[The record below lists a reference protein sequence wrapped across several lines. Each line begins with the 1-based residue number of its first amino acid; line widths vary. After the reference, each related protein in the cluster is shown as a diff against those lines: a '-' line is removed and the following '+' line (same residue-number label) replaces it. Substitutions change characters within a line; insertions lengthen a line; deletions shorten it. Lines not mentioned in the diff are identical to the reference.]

1 MRKTIRAGRRVAL
14 LCVGLLFAAVTGT
27 YAQNT
32 APVVSEGVVN
42 ATPAQ
47 VWAAWTTGEGLRSWM
62 APVADIDLRVGGLM
76 RANYAAS
83 GTLDDDGAIHN
94 TILSFEPER
103 MLSIRVA
110 KFPRNF
116 PFPNAIRQMWTVILL
131 TPVEG
136 GRTHVHA
143 ASLGFTADDESQKMR
158 AFFEQGNA
166 ITLQELQKRFAR

>member
-1 MRKTIRAGRRVAL
+1 MTLNRARLRLLTLAGTAL
-14 LCVGLLFAAVTGT
+14 LVATTAA
-27 YAQNT
+27 AQNIS
-32 APVVSEGVVN
+32 PLVSEGVVN

-76 RANYAAS
+76 RANYSATGS
-83 GTLDDDGAIHN
+83 VDDEGAIHN
-94 TILSFEPER
+94 TVLSFEPER

-110 KFPRNF
+110 TFPKGF
-116 PFPNAIRQMWTVILL
+116 PFPNAIRNMWTVILL
-131 TPVEG
+131 SPVEG

-143 ASLGFTADDESQKMR
+143 ASLGFTADEESQKMR

-166 ITLQELQKRFAR
+166 LTLQELQKRFAR